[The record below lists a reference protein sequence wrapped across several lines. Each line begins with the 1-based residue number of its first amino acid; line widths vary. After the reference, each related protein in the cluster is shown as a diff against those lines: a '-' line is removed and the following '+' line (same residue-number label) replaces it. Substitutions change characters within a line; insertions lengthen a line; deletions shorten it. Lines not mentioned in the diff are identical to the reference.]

1 MKGSVFK
8 RCPCGVTGGGGKR
21 PPACKKKHGTWS
33 YVVDL
38 DPGPDGSRRQE
49 KRGGYRD
56 KDEAEDA
63 LAAVLKG
70 LADGTYAHD
79 ERKTV
84 GAFLDE
90 WLADKVANGL
100 RLTTARSYRQHI
112 GDYLKP
118 ELGKLRLRDLRPG
131 HITAMLRKARK
142 TTSSATVQRIRAT
155 LRSALSSA
163 VRQQLVAFNAA
174 KDLDVPAAPR
184 TKVRPWE
191 PAELGKF
198 LDHAITDLRFGAL
211 YELVAATGLRRGE
224 AAALRWEDV
233 DLAGGVLVVRQQL
246 VGVALPEDAMPP
258 CPYCPAKHK
267 GLMFGPVKTSSGEDR
282 RVELDATT
290 VGVLLAAQLAQKAE
304 QDDWGDA
311 YVDHGLV
318 FAREDG
324 NPLAL
329 DAVTKRFK
337 ALCQSAG
344 VRPVRLHDLRHGA
357 ASLRMAAGVDIS
369 VISKVLGHSSIS
381 ITNDTYGHLLAGVG
395 KDAAERASKLVPRN
409 QRDQS
414 VTSTAKTAAPDDS
427 ETAVKQVEHSAPP
440 GTRTPNPRIKS
451 PRGAPTLPDST
462 LSQAPSGGNHPSA
475 AGSRRVRAG
484 PRPASH
490 GIQDNR

>member
-8 RCPCGVTGGGGKR
+8 RCPCGTTGGGGSR
-21 PPACKKKHGTWS
+21 PPACKRKHGTWY
-33 YVVDL
+33 YVADL
-38 DPGPDGSRRQE
+38 DPGPDAQRRQE

-56 KDEAEDA
+56 KDEAEQA

-90 WLADKVANGL
+90 WLTAKVAAGL
-100 RLTTARSYRQHI
+100 RPTTARSYRQHI
-112 GDYLKP
+112 ADYLKP
-118 ELGKLRLRDLRPG
+118 ALGRLRLRDLRPG
-131 HITAMLRKARK
+131 HISAMLAQVPAGP
-142 TTSSATVQRIRAT
+142 ATVQRVRAT

-163 VRQQLVAFNAA
+163 VRQQLIAFNVA
-174 KDLDVPAAPR
+174 KNVELAAAPR
-184 TKVRPWE
+184 PKVRPWE

-198 LDHAITDLRFGAL
+198 LDHAVSDARHGAL
-211 YELVAATGLRRGE
+211 YELIAATGLRRGE
-224 AAALRWEDV
+224 AAAVRWDDV
-233 DLAGGVLVVRQQL
+233 DLAAGVLVVRQQL
-246 VGVALPEDAMPP
+246 VQVNLSMADLPP
-258 CPYCPAKHK
+258 CPYCPDKHK
-267 GLMFGPVKTSSGEDR
+267 GLMFGPVKTSSGEGR

-290 VGVLLAAQLAQKAE
+290 VGVLLSRQIQQQAE
-304 QDDWGDA
+304 RDDWGDA

-329 DAVTKRFK
+329 DGITKRFK
-337 ALCQSAG
+337 ELTKAAG

-357 ASLRMAAGVDIS
+357 ASLRMAAGVEMG

-395 KDAAERASKLVPRN
+395 KDAAEKASKLVPRN
-409 QRDQS
+409 RRDQS
-414 VTSTAKTAAPDDS
+414 VTSAAKTAAPEES
-427 ETAVKQVEHSAPP
+427 ETAVHAGQESAPP

-451 PRGAPTLPDST
+451 RREITP
-462 LSQAPSGGNHPSA
+462 GGD
-475 AGSRRVRAG
+475 V
-484 PRPASH
+484 
-490 GIQDNR
+490 